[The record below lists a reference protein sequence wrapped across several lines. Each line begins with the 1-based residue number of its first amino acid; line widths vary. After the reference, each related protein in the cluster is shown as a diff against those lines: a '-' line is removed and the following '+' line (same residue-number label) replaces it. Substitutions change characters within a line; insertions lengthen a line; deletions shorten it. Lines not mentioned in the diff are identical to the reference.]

1 MPHEELSLYSQ
12 FDTSGTKHSV
22 LESVRGRHFPGLGLE
37 SMASLDPRHRRLR
50 ARHLRVVL
58 MGLAICG
65 MTTELS
71 WSFAGLAEQTRVAQ
85 RQPGSSAAL
94 DQAKK
99 LIQNGDP
106 QGALDV
112 LQRADLSASNAADV
126 HTMKGICFAVLG
138 KPVESA
144 AEFDQAIALRP
155 NYAPTYLSSGLAF
168 ASFDNLDL
176 ALARLSA
183 ALRLDPQLP
192 GVRYNYALVLSR
204 AGKFEESE
212 KNVDLELAKKG
223 PRTEP
228 PLELWRLKA
237 RDAYYQKK
245 WTDTIDSYGKVL
257 ELQPDWAEAYAAMGE
272 ALFSLNRNQ
281 ESMAALT
288 KAVSLDPGDG
298 SSHLF
303 LGRLYQDAGNQDQ
316 AIQELEAAHRLRP
329 GDREPIYRL
338 FRIYNVKRDKMNSD
352 RLKKELEDLLASNRA
367 ESDSEA
373 KAVVFNN
380 TGIEL
385 ERKGDFAAALDHYDQ
400 AAKTDVVNVV
410 FQRNAA
416 LLLCR
421 MGRTQEAIRRLRDIL
436 SLDPDDAETLQIL
449 SVANEL
455 AAGTDAAK
463 KQALPPAQTSHF

>member
-1 MPHEELSLYSQ
+1 MVSSN
-12 FDTSGTKHSV
+12 
-22 LESVRGRHFPGLGLE
+22 
-37 SMASLDPRHRRLR
+37 PRHRPLWARNFRL
-50 ARHLRVVL
+50 VL
-58 MGLAICG
+58 MTLVLCG
-65 MTTELS
+65 IRSGIS
-71 WSFAGLAEQTRVAQ
+71 WSLAGLAQQTRTAQ
-85 RQPGSSAAL
+85 RQPGSSAVL
-94 DQAKK
+94 NQAKK

-106 QGALDV
+106 QGALAL
-112 LQRADLSASNAADV
+112 LQRADLSASDAADI

-168 ASFDNLDL
+168 ANFDNLDL
-176 ALARLSA
+176 ALARLST
-183 ALRLDPQLP
+183 ALTLDPQLP
-192 GVRYNYALVLSR
+192 GARYNYALVLSR

-237 RDAYYQKK
+237 RDAYYQRK

-257 ELQPDWAEAYAAMGE
+257 ELQPDWAEAYAAIGE
-272 ALFSLNRNQ
+272 GLFSLNRNR
-281 ESMAALT
+281 ESMEALT
-288 KAVSLDPGDG
+288 KAVSLDPDDG
-298 SSHLF
+298 SSHLL

-316 AIQELEAAHRLRP
+316 ALQQLEAAHRLRP
-329 GDREPIYRL
+329 GDREPIFRM
-338 FRIYNVKRDKMNSD
+338 FRIYNSKGDKVNAD
-352 RLKKELEDLLASNRA
+352 RLKKELENLLASNQA

-373 KAVVFNN
+373 KATVLNN
-380 TGIEL
+380 TGIEF
-385 ERKGDFAAALDHYDQ
+385 EKNGNFAAALDRYDQ
-400 AAKTDVVNVV
+400 AAKTDVANVV

-449 SVANEL
+449 AVANEL
-455 AAGTDAAK
+455 AAGTDATK
-463 KQALPPAQTSHF
+463 KQALPPAETSHF

>member
-1 MPHEELSLYSQ
+1 MVS
-12 FDTSGTKHSV
+12 F
-22 LESVRGRHFPGLGLE
+22 
-37 SMASLDPRHRRLR
+37 DPRNRQLR
-50 ARHLRVVL
+50 ARNFRHML
-58 MGLAICG
+58 MTLAICG
-65 MTTELS
+65 MTSEIP
-71 WSFAGLAEQTRVAQ
+71 WSSAGLAQQTRAAQ
-85 RQPGSSAAL
+85 RQPGSSAVL
-94 DQAKK
+94 NQAKK

-106 QGALDV
+106 QGALAL
-112 LQRADLSASNAADV
+112 LQRADLSASDAADI

-176 ALARLSA
+176 ALARLST

-212 KNVDLELAKKG
+212 KNVDLELALKG

-257 ELQPDWAEAYAAMGE
+257 ELQPDWAEAYAATGE
-272 ALFSLNRNQ
+272 ALFSLNRNH

-316 AIQELEAAHRLRP
+316 ALQELEAAHRLRP

-338 FRIYNVKRDKMNSD
+338 FRIYNGKGDKVNANH
-352 RLKKELEDLLASNRA
+352 LKKELEDLLASNRA

-373 KAVVFNN
+373 KAIVLNN

-385 ERKGDFAAALDHYDQ
+385 EKNGDFTAALDRYDQ
-400 AAKTDVVNVV
+400 AAKTDVANVV

-449 SVANEL
+449 AVANEL
-455 AAGTDAAK
+455 AAGADATK
-463 KQALPPAQTSHF
+463 KQALPPAQASHF

>member
-1 MPHEELSLYSQ
+1 MVS
-12 FDTSGTKHSV
+12 F
-22 LESVRGRHFPGLGLE
+22 
-37 SMASLDPRHRRLR
+37 DPRNRQLR
-50 ARHLRVVL
+50 ARNFRHML
-58 MGLAICG
+58 MTLAICG
-65 MTTELS
+65 MTSEIP
-71 WSFAGLAEQTRVAQ
+71 WSSAGLAQQTRAAQ
-85 RQPGSSAAL
+85 RQPGSSAVL
-94 DQAKK
+94 NQAKK

-106 QGALDV
+106 QGALAL
-112 LQRADLSASNAADV
+112 LQRADLSASDAADI

-155 NYAPTYLSSGLAF
+155 NYASTYLSSGLAF

-176 ALARLSA
+176 ALARLST

-212 KNVDLELAKKG
+212 KNVDLELANKG

-257 ELQPDWAEAYAAMGE
+257 ELQPDWAEAYAATGE
-272 ALFSLNRNQ
+272 ALFSLNRNH

-316 AIQELEAAHRLRP
+316 ALQELEAAHRLRP

-338 FRIYNVKRDKMNSD
+338 FRIYNGKGDKVNANH
-352 RLKKELEDLLASNRA
+352 LKKELEDLLASNRA

-373 KAVVFNN
+373 KAIVLNN

-385 ERKGDFAAALDHYDQ
+385 EKNGDFTAALDRYDR
-400 AAKTDVVNVV
+400 AAKTDVANVV

-421 MGRTQEAIRRLRDIL
+421 MGRTQEALRRLRDIL

-449 SVANEL
+449 AVANEL
-455 AAGTDAAK
+455 AAGTDATK
-463 KQALPPAQTSHF
+463 KQALPPAQASHF

>member
-1 MPHEELSLYSQ
+1 MVS
-12 FDTSGTKHSV
+12 F
-22 LESVRGRHFPGLGLE
+22 
-37 SMASLDPRHRRLR
+37 DPRYRQMR
-50 ARHLRVVL
+50 ARNFRHAL
-58 MGLAICG
+58 MTLAICG
-65 MTTELS
+65 MTSEIS
-71 WSFAGLAEQTRVAQ
+71 WSFAGLAQQTRAAQ
-85 RQPGSSAAL
+85 RQPGSSATL

-106 QGALDV
+106 QGALAL
-112 LQRADLSASNAADV
+112 LQLADLGASDAADI

-176 ALARLSA
+176 ALARLSTA
-183 ALRLDPQLP
+183 MRLDPQLP

-257 ELQPDWAEAYAAMGE
+257 ELQPDWAEAYAAIGE
-272 ALFSLNRNQ
+272 GLFSLNRNH
-281 ESMAALT
+281 ESMGALT

-298 SSHLF
+298 SSHLL
-303 LGRLYQDAGNQDQ
+303 LGKLYQDAGNQDQ
-316 AIQELEAAHRLRP
+316 ALQELEAAHRLRP
-329 GDREPIYRL
+329 GDREPIYRM
-338 FRIYNVKRDKMNSD
+338 FRIYNGKGDKVNAD
-352 RLKKELEDLLASNRA
+352 RLKKELEDLVASNRA

-373 KAVVFNN
+373 KATVLNN

-385 ERKGDFAAALDHYDQ
+385 EKNGDFTAALDRYDQ
-400 AAKTDVVNVV
+400 AAKTDVANVV

-449 SVANEL
+449 AVANEL
-455 AAGTDAAK
+455 AAGTDATK

>member
-1 MPHEELSLYSQ
+1 MVS
-12 FDTSGTKHSV
+12 F
-22 LESVRGRHFPGLGLE
+22 
-37 SMASLDPRHRRLR
+37 DPRHRQLL
-50 ARHLRVVL
+50 ARNFRHVL
-58 MGLAICG
+58 MALAICE
-65 MTTELS
+65 MTTEIS
-71 WSFAGLAEQTRVAQ
+71 SSFTGLAQQTRTAQ
-85 RQPGSSAAL
+85 RQPDSSATL

-106 QGALDV
+106 QGALAL
-112 LQRADLSASNAADV
+112 LQLADLGASDAADI

-168 ASFDNLDL
+168 ARFDNLDL
-176 ALARLSA
+176 ALARLSTA
-183 ALRLDPQLP
+183 MRLDPQLP

-257 ELQPDWAEAYAAMGE
+257 ELQPDWAEAYAATGE
-272 ALFSLNRNQ
+272 ALFSLNRNH

-316 AIQELEAAHRLRP
+316 ALQELEAAHRLRP

-338 FRIYNVKRDKMNSD
+338 FRIYNGKGDKVNANH
-352 RLKKELEDLLASNRA
+352 LKKELEDLLASNRA

-373 KAVVFNN
+373 KAIVLNN

-385 ERKGDFAAALDHYDQ
+385 EKNGDFTAALEHYDQ
-400 AAKTDVVNVV
+400 AAKTDVTNVV

-421 MGRTQEAIRRLRDIL
+421 MGRTQEALRRLRDIL

-449 SVANEL
+449 AVANEL
-455 AAGTDAAK
+455 AAGTDATK
-463 KQALPPAQTSHF
+463 KQALPPAQASHF